1 MSELIHPEQQR
12 GFHGDAVRELQSR
25 LQIPWLKAD
34 GDFGE
39 ATELAVKAYQVS
51 HGLTADGVVG
61 KETWA
66 QLDRTVG
73 GVQQPTHG

>member
-12 GFHGDAVRELQSR
+12 GSHGDAVRELQSR